1 MMRFNY
7 TYKITYASGQCY
19 DRWNNLDGTSRTTP
33 LKKERD
39 IAGLNRVFPRMKSA
53 GFNLIAKRKLSKFN
67 SDAAL

>member
-1 MMRFNY
+1 MWRVYRAIEGSRILCEVRMMRFNY

-39 IAGLNRVFPRMKSA
+39 IAGLN
-53 GFNLIAKRKLSKFN
+53 
-67 SDAAL
+67 

>member
-33 LKKERD
+33 LKKEWD
-39 IAGLNRVFPRMKSA
+39 IAGLN
-53 GFNLIAKRKLSKFN
+53 
-67 SDAAL
+67 